1 MIVKFKKLSPFA
13 KVPTYGTDYAAC
25 FDIYACEDRLI
36 RANNQAT
43 IKTGIAVEI
52 PEGYALLIYGRSGH
66 AFKNRVSLGNC
77 VGVIDSDYRGE
88 ICVCLRNDGWQF
100 FEVMRGDRIA
110 QGMVVPTWKVSF
122 IEDELS
128 ETERGDNGFGSTGQ

>member
-1 MIVKFKKLSPFA
+1 MVKFKKLAPHA
-13 KVPTYGTDYAAC
+13 MVPEYATAGAAC
-25 FDIYACEDRLI
+25 FDLHALHGATI
-36 RANNQAT
+36 RSGHQFS

-100 FEVMRGDRIA
+100 FEVMRGDRI
-110 QGMVVPTWKVSF
+110 PSDNILDDIF
-122 IEDELS
+122 IPAPLLGLHQ
-128 ETERGDNGFGSTGQ
+128 RI